1 MVLTV
6 MFLYE
11 EKSSKLC
18 SCRTS
23 LLRLSEGRIP
33 LVGYGACLG
42 MRVF

>member
-6 MFLYE
+6 MFLYG

-33 LVGYGACLG
+33 LVGYKSMPGV
-42 MRVF
+42 RVF